1 MKLFRTKVW
10 WWFDI
15 GLVKWSAIL
24 IGMVAG
30 AFLADFVRQYVWV
43 FIFAAIAFAI
53 RPTFK
58 YFDDKE

>member
-30 AFLADFVRQYVWV
+30 AFLADFVMQYVWV